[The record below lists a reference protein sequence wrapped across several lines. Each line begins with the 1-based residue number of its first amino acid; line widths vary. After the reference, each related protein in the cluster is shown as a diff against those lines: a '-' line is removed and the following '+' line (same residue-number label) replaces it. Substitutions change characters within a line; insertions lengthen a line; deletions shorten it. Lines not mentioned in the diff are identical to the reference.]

1 MGVLTVTPG
10 LTDPAIE
17 AAAHIVQL
25 ALTPVFL
32 LSGVA
37 ALVNVFSTRLGRV
50 SDQAD
55 KLAGQDHRAPGHD
68 LKLGLLRWRS
78 RALDWAVVLAA
89 LAGASTCG
97 AALALFL
104 GAVRGSAGASL
115 LFCLFGGAIVLT
127 VAALAAFVL
136 EMLLAAR
143 GVRHLLDHSGSRKS
157 RSRSSKPGRG
167 EPQDAG
173 PDAADETGVHDHDGA
188 NSAVATA
195 GAAE

>member
-1 MGVLTVTPG
+1 M
-10 LTDPAIE
+10 TDPAIE

-115 LFCLFGGAIVLT
+115 LFYLFGGAIVLT

-143 GVRHLLDHSGSRKS
+143 GVRHLLDHSGSR
-157 RSRSSKPGRG
+157 RLGNGTTKPSRG
-167 EPQDAG
+167 EAEEAG
-173 PDAADETGVHDHDGA
+173 GRCRRGHWRP
-188 NSAVATA
+188 
-195 GAAE
+195 

>member
-1 MGVLTVTPG
+1 M
-10 LTDPAIE
+10 TDPAIE

-55 KLAGQDHRAPGHD
+55 KLDQDTPGHH
-68 LKLGLLRWRS
+68 LKLELLRWRS

-115 LFCLFGGAIVLT
+115 LFYLFGGAIVLT
-127 VAALAAFVL
+127 VAALTAFVL

-143 GVRHLLDHSGSRKS
+143 GVRHLLDHSRSHKLAGSRETPPS
-157 RSRSSKPGRG
+157 
-167 EPQDAG
+167 D
-173 PDAADETGVHDHDGA
+173 PDAVETMGDPDGGGG
-188 NSAVATA
+188 T
-195 GAAE
+195 

>member
-1 MGVLTVTPG
+1 MALVADAKV
-10 LTDPAIE
+10 TDPAIE

-89 LAGASTCG
+89 LAGAATCG

-115 LFCLFGGAIVLT
+115 LFYLFGGAIVLT

-143 GVRHLLDHSGSRKS
+143 GVRHLLDHSGSRRLGSGTTKPS
-157 RSRSSKPGRG
+157 RG
-167 EPQDAG
+167 DAEEAG
-173 PDAADETGVHDHDGA
+173 ADAAEDAGVHDHDGV
-188 NSAVATA
+188 SAAIA
-195 GAAE
+195 GE

>member
-1 MGVLTVTPG
+1 M
-10 LTDPAIE
+10 TDPAIE

-55 KLAGQDHRAPGHD
+55 KLAEQDGDAPGHH
-68 LKLGLLRWRS
+68 LKLELLRWRS

-104 GAVRGSAGASL
+104 GAVRGSAGATL
-115 LFCLFGGAIVLT
+115 LFYLFGGAIVLT

-143 GVRHLLDHSGSRKS
+143 GVRHLLD
-157 RSRSSKPGRG
+157 RSRGRKPSADLIK
-167 EPQDAG
+167 PLN
-173 PDAADETGVHDHDGA
+173 ADEPETDSAEEAGAHNHDGA
-188 NSAVATA
+188 TTAAASA
-195 GAAE
+195 GE

>member
-1 MGVLTVTPG
+1 M
-10 LTDPAIE
+10 TDPALE
-17 AAAHIVQL
+17 GAAHIVQL

-32 LSGVA
+32 LSGIA

-55 KLAGQDHRAPGHD
+55 NLAGQAEDAPGHD
-68 LKLGLLRWRS
+68 LRLELLRWRS
-78 RALDWAVVLAA
+78 RALDGAVILAA

-115 LFCLFGGAIVLT
+115 LYWLFGGAIVLT

-143 GVRHLLDHSGSRKS
+143 GVRHLLDRSRGRKPAASAPGSREDD
-157 RSRSSKPGRG
+157 P
-167 EPQDAG
+167 
-173 PDAADETGVHDHDGA
+173 AADDEDDRDNGAHDQNQAAAGL
-188 NSAVATA
+188 TA
-195 GAAE
+195 L

>member
-1 MGVLTVTPG
+1 M
-10 LTDPAIE
+10 TDPVLE
-17 AAAHIVQL
+17 SAAHVVQL

-55 KLAGQDHRAPGHD
+55 KLAEQDKTTPGHN
-68 LKLGLLRWRS
+68 LKLELLRWRS
-78 RALDWAVVLAA
+78 RALDWAVILAA

-115 LFCLFGGAIVLT
+115 LFWLFGGAIGLT

-143 GVRHLLDHSGSRKS
+143 GIRHLLDHSSRK
-157 RSRSSKPGRG
+157 RPKGRLIGRSSS
-167 EPQDAG
+167 ESDG
-173 PDAADETGVHDHDGA
+173 PDAGGDDDTGPNGHEGA
-188 NSAVATA
+188 PNAASN
-195 GAAE
+195 AAE

>member
-1 MGVLTVTPG
+1 MNDPVL
-10 LTDPAIE
+10 E
-17 AAAHIVQL
+17 SAAHVVQL

-55 KLAGQDHRAPGHD
+55 KLAEQDLDTPGHH
-68 LKLGLLRWRS
+68 LKLELLRWRS

-115 LFCLFGGAIVLT
+115 LFYLFGGAIVLT
-127 VAALAAFVL
+127 VAALTAFVL

-143 GVRHLLDHSGSRKS
+143 GVRRLLDHS
-157 RSRSSKPGRG
+157 RSRTLPRTAPAPEAIS
-167 EPQDAG
+167 
-173 PDAADETGVHDHDGA
+173 TGQGG
-188 NSAVATA
+188 NP
-195 GAAE
+195 

>member
-1 MGVLTVTPG
+1 MASII
-10 LTDPAIE
+10 DPAIE

-55 KLAGQDHRAPGHD
+55 ALAKQSKDAPGHD
-68 LKLGLLRWRS
+68 LRLALLRWRS
-78 RALDWAVVLAA
+78 RALDCAVILAA
-89 LAGASTCG
+89 LAGGSTCG
-97 AALALFL
+97 AALALFI

-115 LFCLFGGAIVLT
+115 LFWLFGVALVLT
-127 VAALAAFVL
+127 VLALAAFVL

-143 GVRHLLDHSGSRKS
+143 GVRHLLD
-157 RSRSSKPGRG
+157 RSRSSRSRLS
-167 EPQDAG
+167 ETSDDAG
-173 PDAADETGVHDHDGA
+173 DGPGGEGDGGAHGSAEVQSSSSLDER
-188 NSAVATA
+188 
-195 GAAE
+195 

>member
-1 MGVLTVTPG
+1 M
-10 LTDPAIE
+10 TDPAIE

-55 KLAGQDHRAPGHD
+55 KLAEQDQRTPGHD

-89 LAGASTCG
+89 VAGASTCG

-104 GAVRGSAGASL
+104 GAVRGSAGATL
-115 LFCLFGGAIVLT
+115 LFYLFGGAIILT

-143 GVRHLLDHSGSRKS
+143 GVRHLLDHTA
-157 RSRSSKPGRG
+157 RG
-167 EPQDAG
+167 QAG
-173 PDAADETGVHDHDGA
+173 GKK
-188 NSAVATA
+188 
-195 GAAE
+195 

>member
-1 MGVLTVTPG
+1 M
-10 LTDPAIE
+10 TDPAIE

-55 KLAGQDHRAPGHD
+55 TLSKQDGDTPGHD
-68 LKLGLLRWRS
+68 LKLALLRWRS
-78 RALDWAVVLAA
+78 RALDWAVILAA
-89 LAGASTCG
+89 LAGGSTCG
-97 AALALFL
+97 AALALFM
-104 GAVRGSAGASL
+104 GAVRGSAGATL
-115 LFCLFGGAIVLT
+115 LFWLFGAALVLT

-143 GVRHLLDHSGSRKS
+143 GVRHLLDRS
-157 RSRSSKPGRG
+157 RSRRPASSRRPG
-167 EPQDAG
+167 AG
-173 PDAADETGVHDHDGA
+173 V
-188 NSAVATA
+188 
-195 GAAE
+195 

>member
-1 MGVLTVTPG
+1 MADPVL
-10 LTDPAIE
+10 E
-17 AAAHIVQL
+17 SAAHVVQL

-55 KLAGQDHRAPGHD
+55 KLTEQDRERPGHD
-68 LKLGLLRWRS
+68 LKLELLRWRS

-115 LFCLFGGAIVLT
+115 LFWLFGGAIVLT

-136 EMLLAAR
+136 EMLLAAH
-143 GVRHLLDHSGSRKS
+143 GVRHLLDHSQSLAPIARRCVVSEEGDTA
-157 RSRSSKPGRG
+157 
-167 EPQDAG
+167 DAEAHDESG
-173 PDAADETGVHDHDGA
+173 PHPPDPSVTT
-188 NSAVATA
+188 TA
-195 GAAE
+195 GD

>member
-1 MGVLTVTPG
+1 MAILYANVGMA
-10 LTDPAIE
+10 DPAIE

-55 KLAGQDHRAPGHD
+55 KLSEQDHRAPGYH
-68 LKLGLLRWRS
+68 LKLSLLRWRS
-78 RALDWAVVLAA
+78 RALDWAVILAA

-115 LFCLFGGAIVLT
+115 LFYLFGGAIVLT
-127 VAALAAFVL
+127 VAALTAFVL

-143 GVRHLLDHSGSRKS
+143 GIRHLLD
-157 RSRSSKPGRG
+157 RSRHQKPRG
-167 EPQDAG
+167 E
-173 PDAADETGVHDHDGA
+173 
-188 NSAVATA
+188 N
-195 GAAE
+195 

>member
-1 MGVLTVTPG
+1 MPVV
-10 LTDPAIE
+10 TDPAIE

-55 KLAGQDHRAPGHD
+55 KLAGQDHRSPGHD

-104 GAVRGSAGASL
+104 GAVRGSAGATL
-115 LFCLFGGAIVLT
+115 LFWLFGGAIVLT

-136 EMLLAAR
+136 EMLLAGR
-143 GVRHLLDHSGSRKS
+143 GVRHLLDHSETHRP
-157 RSRSSKPGRG
+157 RSRAGQRG
-167 EPQDAG
+167 QVEACE
-173 PDAADETGVHDHDGA
+173 ASADGGDE
-188 NSAVATA
+188 A
-195 GAAE
+195 GAHNHDATTTTSSSAGD

>member
-1 MGVLTVTPG
+1 MSDPVLEG
-10 LTDPAIE
+10 
-17 AAAHIVQL
+17 AAHVVQL

-55 KLAGQDHRAPGHD
+55 KLADQDGDEPGHD
-68 LKLGLLRWRS
+68 LKLELLRWRS
-78 RALDWAVVLAA
+78 RALDFAVILAA

-115 LFCLFGGAIVLT
+115 LFYLFGGAIVLT

-143 GVRHLLDHSGSRKS
+143 GVRRLLDHSHS
-157 RSRSSKPGRG
+157 RSRRHSG
-167 EPQDAG
+167 
-173 PDAADETGVHDHDGA
+173 GV
-188 NSAVATA
+188 SPKT
-195 GAAE
+195 

>member
-1 MGVLTVTPG
+1 M
-10 LTDPAIE
+10 TDPAIE

-55 KLAGQDHRAPGHD
+55 KLAEQDQRAPGHD

-115 LFCLFGGAIVLT
+115 LFYLFGGAIVLT
-127 VAALAAFVL
+127 VVALAAFVL

-143 GVRHLLDHSGSRKS
+143 GVRHLLDHSGSRKG
-157 RSRSSKPGRG
+157 RSAKFRAG
-167 EPQDAG
+167 EPGDAAA
-173 PDAADETGVHDHDGA
+173 DAADETGVHNHDGA
-188 NSAVATA
+188 MTAADSA
-195 GAAE
+195 GE

>member
-1 MGVLTVTPG
+1 MS
-10 LTDPAIE
+10 DPALE
-17 AAAHIVQL
+17 GAAHVVQL

-55 KLAGQDHRAPGHD
+55 KLSEQDKEAPGHD
-68 LKLGLLRWRS
+68 LKLALLRWRS
-78 RALDWAVVLAA
+78 RALDIAVVLAA

-104 GAVRGSAGASL
+104 GAVRGSAGANL
-115 LFCLFGGAIVLT
+115 LFYLFGGAIVLT
-127 VAALAAFVL
+127 MAALAAFVL

-143 GVRHLLDHSGSRKS
+143 GVRHLLDHSASR
-157 RSRSSKPGRG
+157 RSARR
-167 EPQDAG
+167 
-173 PDAADETGVHDHDGA
+173 
-188 NSAVATA
+188 
-195 GAAE
+195 